1 MREWIASL
9 LLAGCGGSEPDCRI
23 ETVIAEQVGMT
34 AVTDCGSVAV
44 TAEDPDFLAAHDCVT
59 TAVAASAPFTV
70 VWELQGLDG
79 QAAGAYVG
87 LADTAGFTT
96 FALSFHADAHG
107 HHTNTT
113 TERCARLVDLGDC
126 GFLHSSLCMA
136 CTQGHPEDA
145 CPAD

>member
-1 MREWIASL
+1 VREWIASL
-9 LLAGCGGSEPDCRI
+9 LLAACGGGEPDCRI
-23 ETVIAEQVGMT
+23 ETVIAQRVGMT

-44 TAEDPDFLAAHDCVT
+44 TAGDPDFQAAHDCM
-59 TAVAASAPFTV
+59 TAAIAASEPFIV
-70 VWELQGLDG
+70 VWEIQGLDG
-79 QAAGAYVG
+79 QAAGAYLG
-87 LADTAGFTT
+87 LADPDFTT
-96 FALSFHADAHG
+96 YALSFHADGHG

-145 CPAD
+145 CPTK